1 MRTVP
6 TTATMMRKTPRIR
19 VRASPKPASRTACH
33 LRRISHPL
41 LGRAEPPSH
50 DIVVVQRPVV
60 RGNIRVHAVH
70 LIQPVP
76 PLTIDRSVDCRDED
90 SLWDLVPNVRDGEGQ
105 LRGGL
110 EEKSEGRIV
119 VRREWL
125 VQDRPAGAFDLQTH
139 ELDRGRLHRGRPPE
153 LRRGG
158 EARDGGEE
166 NRGGEDGLLALA
178 PPQGPGV
185 GSVGT
190 RTQRGRQSPRRP
202 RSGRRDTPKGRVR
215 RAWRT

>member
-6 TTATMMRKTPRIR
+6 TTATTMRKTPSIR
-19 VRASPKPASRTACH
+19 VRASPRPASRTACH

-41 LGRAEPPSH
+41 LGRAETPSH

-76 PLTIDRSVDCRDED
+76 PLTIDRSVDRRDED

-125 VQDRPAGAFDLQTH
+125 VQDRPAGAFDLETH
-139 ELDRGRLHRGRPPE
+139 ELDRGRLHRGRLQE
-153 LRRGG
+153 LRRGV
-158 EARDGGEE
+158 EPRDGGDE
-166 NRGGEDGLLALA
+166 NRGEEDGLLPLAALK
-178 PPQGPGV
+178 GPGV
-185 GSVGT
+185 ASVEQGT
-190 RTQRGRQSPRRP
+190 R
-202 RSGRRDTPKGRVR
+202 
-215 RAWRT
+215 